1 MKQTLPFGRTNYLL
15 FLAGCLLLVIG
26 FFCASRGPHDGF
38 VSLTLSPLILSLA
51 YLVVIPASI
60 LVRCK
65 GD

>member
-1 MKQTLPFGRTNYLL
+1 MKHALPFGRTNYLL

-26 FFCASRGPHDGF
+26 FLCAGHGPHDGF

-51 YLVVIPASI
+51 YLVVIPAAI
-60 LVRCK
+60 LVKSK